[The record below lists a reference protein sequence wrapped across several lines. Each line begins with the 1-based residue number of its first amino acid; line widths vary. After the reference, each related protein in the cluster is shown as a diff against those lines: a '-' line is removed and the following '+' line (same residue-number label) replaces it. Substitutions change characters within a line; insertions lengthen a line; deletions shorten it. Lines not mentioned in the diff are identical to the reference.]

1 MLPNETA
8 EAAFV
13 VEIDRDAVARERDR
27 VRRIMMGQV
36 RFAFGATILI
46 LIILSGGYIW
56 GRSLND
62 PPSMWLWL
70 WVMLP
75 TMIATLVY
83 ALHTLG
89 QVRKQLAAW
98 DGAPAVSVGLRLTP
112 TGLEYRTDEVL
123 DPVFLPWA
131 TVAGLRVVRR
141 VGHDYLLVD
150 PAPGVHAGTAG
161 VRGLNQPHVQW
172 QLRDPRTFGEKG
184 LRHPVSTLRQPLD
197 AIADAVAYFSQGRVR
212 LLPFDAVRPGAL

>member
-1 MLPNETA
+1 MLPYETA

-13 VEIDRDAVARERDR
+13 VEIDRDAVARDRDR

-36 RFAFGATILI
+36 WFAFGATILI
-46 LIILSGGYIW
+46 LIIISGGYLW
-56 GRSLND
+56 ARSLNA
-62 PPSMWLWL
+62 PPSVWLFL
-70 WVMLP
+70 WMMLP
-75 TMIATLVY
+75 MIGSLVH

-89 QVRKQLAAW
+89 QVRKQRAAW
-98 DGAPAVSVGLRLTP
+98 EGAPAVAVGLRLTP
-112 TGLEYRTDEVL
+112 SGLEYRTDEAPE
-123 DPVFLPWA
+123 PVFLPWA

-161 VRGLNQPHVQW
+161 VRGLDQAHVQW
-172 QLRDPRTFGEKG
+172 QLRDPRTFGERG

-197 AIADAVAYFSQGRVR
+197 AIADAVAYFSQGRAR
-212 LLPFDAVRPGAL
+212 LLPFNAVHPGAL